1 MSWYILDLKIEEC
14 KRKKTKVTIRL
25 QTVKILKNIIKFL
38 QRVQTMKTNLDHP
51 PAGEPVSADEG
62 EVRPRRQVVPR
73 ECHQKYD
80 VPGNYFKVSSM
91 TKYKVG
97 ANKAF
102 LMQKC

>member
-1 MSWYILDLKIEEC
+1 M
-14 KRKKTKVTIRL
+14 

-80 VPGNYFKVSSM
+80 VPGNYFNVSSNW
-91 TKYKVG
+91 TKCLKNQPCYVIK
-97 ANKAF
+97 
-102 LMQKC
+102 MRR